1 VRQLKSESPGA
12 VGAFLL
18 WTHFEMK
25 SLVFVMIAAALL
37 GGLFLGLRPAA
48 VEVAPAPAP
57 ASASASAA
65 AAAAPAPVPEAPRPS
80 AFEFVVKDGKVASGE
95 PVIKARQGDEITLV
109 ITSDKADEL
118 HLHGYDRH
126 AHLQPNAA
134 ARVTLKAD
142 RTGRFPIELHKSHI
156 ELGTIEVYPKP

>member
-1 VRQLKSESPGA
+1 
-12 VGAFLL
+12 
-18 WTHFEMK
+18 M
-25 SLVFVMIAAALL
+25 
-37 GGLFLGLRPAA
+37 
-48 VEVAPAPAP
+48 
-57 ASASASAA
+57 
-65 AAAAPAPVPEAPRPS
+65 PVPEAPRPS

-126 AHLQPNAA
+126 AHLQPNAP

>member
-1 VRQLKSESPGA
+1 
-12 VGAFLL
+12 
-18 WTHFEMK
+18 M
-25 SLVFVMIAAALL
+25 
-37 GGLFLGLRPAA
+37 
-48 VEVAPAPAP
+48 
-57 ASASASAA
+57 
-65 AAAAPAPVPEAPRPS
+65 PVPEAPRPS

-126 AHLQPNAA
+126 ARLQPNAP